1 MAGAI
6 SEAIAWQDERKKY
19 IFIAIHYQHLMLKEI
34 ARRFEYNYHDL
45 LNFWFWE
52 IANILK
58 GKDYHLE
65 SSRRRRGCGVFFYK
79 NGCKNL
85 SSAQVNEYWRIY

>member
-6 SEAIAWQDERKKY
+6 SEAIARQDERKKY
-19 IFIAIHYQHLMLKEI
+19 ILLLFHYQHLMLKEI

-65 SSRRRRGCGVFFYK
+65 SSRRRRGCGVFFIK
-79 NGCKNL
+79 MVVKFIIGP
-85 SSAQVNEYWRIY
+85 S